1 MSTYSFYV
9 LPPEAFTV
17 SDGSDLPIRD
27 AFTAQDGSAWKDAQ
41 GSFTYSRDALMQV
54 NVHDADDQNQTLNDY
69 SNGEKTQTLID
80 AVGPFPAGTP
90 IENEFEISLKLK
102 NGVDDKEYR
111 LVALSSDGK
120 IVGYTFDGEWPP
132 TGTRLE
138 PIWKGT
144 EDSDN
149 NTLEKC
155 GMQAPCFTRGTLIA
169 TPKGHVAIETLAEGD
184 LVMTRDRGAQPI
196 RWIGSAELDAQAL
209 HANPKMQPIR
219 IRAGALG
226 QGLPTQDLLVSPQ
239 HRVLLRSRIA
249 AKMFGAD
256 EVLVAAKQLLQID
269 GIDIAVDETQVEYF
283 HMLFDRHEIVIS
295 NGAETESLYPGP
307 EALKSVG
314 PEALEEI
321 YAIFPELAVL
331 EYAHEGARLLLS
343 GRQSRKLVVRHA
355 QHARPLVAAA

>member
-269 GIDIAVDETQVEYF
+269 GIDIADDVAEAEYF
-283 HMLFDRHEIVIS
+283 HFLFDRHEVVNS
-295 NGAETESLYPGP
+295 NGAATESLFTGP
-307 EALKSVG
+307 EALKAVDRQ
-314 PEALEEI
+314 ARQEI
-321 YAIFPELAVL
+321 FSLFPQLRSADFV
-331 EYAHEGARLLLS
+331 ATPARPIPA
-343 GRQSRKLVVRHA
+343 GRRSRKLAVRHA
-355 QHARPLVAAA
+355 QRPGALVS